1 MILFYFRSDEN
12 GNRPFPAFSIEMN
25 HDSRYVDDL
34 RILESIELY
43 LNSVF
48 YAKHS
53 SFVKGWIAKNVI
65 IISFAWCSGFWQ
77 NQNGASE
84 KRNTQTV

>member
-12 GNRPFPAFSIEMN
+12 GNWLFPAFLIEISHGN
-25 HDSRYVDDL
+25 VYVDDL

-53 SFVKGWIAKNVI
+53 SFVKAMN
-65 IISFAWCSGFWQ
+65 SQ
-77 NQNGASE
+77 
-84 KRNTQTV
+84 KRNHYQFNMVLWVLAKPKRS